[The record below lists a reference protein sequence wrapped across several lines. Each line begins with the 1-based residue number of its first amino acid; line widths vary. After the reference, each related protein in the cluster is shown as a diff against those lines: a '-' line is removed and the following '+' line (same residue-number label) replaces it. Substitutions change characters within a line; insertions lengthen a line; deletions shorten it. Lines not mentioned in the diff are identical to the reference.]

1 MKVKFLPQDVELE
14 IQQGQ
19 TVMDLAHKNNIP
31 IRSTCN
37 GMPSCAECRVKV
49 TDGDWNTNPPSRKE
63 LSLIGTGY
71 YIDQRRLS
79 CQMLCF
85 GDITV
90 DTTEQVEKSAE
101 GPVTKKFLTKVHK
114 ETAAQSHSLGGVMLE
129 ENNQLLHELQNDVP
143 DAPAA
148 LTAASLE
155 EGRKN
160 KHRDRD
166 RGRNRGGGGQGGGNR
181 ENRGGGQRD
190 NRGQQA
196 RGGQQPG
203 GQNRGGQSNRQ
214 GGGMNR
220 DVAGDR
226 TGQAHNPAGGNIP
239 ERAPHPH
246 HIEGT
251 ASPEMSAGAD
261 IGGDRGDGGGGGGQ
275 RRRRRRGGRGRN
287 RGGGGGGRGPG
298 GVGGSSGGG
307 QGGGGSH

>member
-166 RGRNRGGGGQGGGNR
+166 RARNRGGGGGQGGNR

-190 NRGQQA
+190 NRGQ
-196 RGGQQPG
+196 
-203 GQNRGGQSNRQ
+203 NRGGQPQRQ
-214 GGGMNR
+214 GSGMKR

-239 ERAPHPH
+239 EHAPHPH

-261 IGGDRGDGGGGGGQ
+261 IGGDRGDGGGGGQ

-287 RGGGGGGRGPG
+287 RGGGGGGGRGPG
-298 GVGGSSGGG
+298 GGG
-307 QGGGGSH
+307 QGGGGGPQ